1 MTKRFY
7 TIKDEVRILG
17 FDDGPFKRGDSDVLV
32 VGTVFRGGQWL
43 DGVMSTHVSVDGID
57 STEKLIELVENSR
70 FKDVRVIMLDG
81 LGFGG
86 FNLVDIQRLSDETG
100 LSVIVIIRNRP
111 DLDEIKSALENLSDR
126 DFRWDCILNAGDVVE
141 VKVRADKTIYIQSC
155 GIHIDDAVAIVK
167 LSATR
172 SLIPEPI
179 RVSHLIASGI
189 VSGQSK
195 GKA

>member
-141 VKVRADKTIYIQSC
+141 VKVRSDKTI
-155 GIHIDDAVAIVK
+155 
-167 LSATR
+167 
-172 SLIPEPI
+172 
-179 RVSHLIASGI
+179 
-189 VSGQSK
+189 
-195 GKA
+195 